1 MALASGT
8 TYAGYTVLRMLNFG
22 PIGELYLV
30 AHPRLARHQAL
41 RVLPAATT
49 ADGEFRHRFLREA
62 DIAARI
68 HHPNIAAMYDRGECD
83 GRLWIATE
91 YVAGT
96 SAAQL
101 VAQRYPSG
109 MPTGEALAIIAA
121 IAGALDHA
129 HQRGLLHRDV
139 KPANILLTDAS
150 QGEERIL
157 LTDFG
162 LSQYLG
168 ERSGI
173 APANVTAESVG
184 YVAPELLTIGADID
198 GRVDQYGLAAT
209 AFQLLTGRPPYQ
221 DSNPTAIIN
230 QHRNA
235 APPKLSDRRPELAA
249 LDGVLATAL
258 AKQPANRYGRCREL
272 ADALIGRAG
281 PFLAN
286 RSTGA
291 DGEVVD
297 YPDEEEVATSALP
310 PGSSLSTAEPVQRRW
325 PWILLG
331 GAAGAAAVLLGVVLV
346 VAFAAERRTEHSVP
360 HVAGPTTSRPPA
372 ASSTHT
378 QSIPAPDQ
386 QLDGAYQV
394 DVNREQQTYNDRPD
408 PQPPNVSTWWAFRS
422 SCTPTGCVA
431 AGIMLDDQNHL
442 VKNAQAGDHP
452 LVLDFRDGV
461 WRSRPETVRFPC
473 LGPNGAAA
481 VQTTK
486 QVLSLQ
492 PQGHGP
498 MHGVMTVTV
507 QTDECGQLGAEIV
520 IPATAGRI
528 GEVPPGIAVPDPPT
542 STEVDARA
550 DHVTDALTGRARE
563 KIVSTHYLC

>member
-8 TYAGYTVLRMLNFG
+8 TYAGYTVLRMLDFG

-30 AHPRLARHQAL
+30 AHPRLAGHQAL

-49 ADGEFRHRFLREA
+49 ADSEFRHRFLREA
-62 DIAARI
+62 DIAARL

-83 GRLWIATE
+83 GRLWITTA
-91 YVAGT
+91 YAAGT
-96 SAAQL
+96 SAAAI

-109 MPTGEALAIIAA
+109 MPTGEALAIVAA
-121 IAGALDHA
+121 VAGALDHA

-139 KPANILLTDAS
+139 KPANILLTDSSA
-150 QGEERIL
+150 GEQRIL

-162 LSQYLG
+162 LTQYLG
-168 ERSGI
+168 ERSGT
-173 APANVTAESVG
+173 APSNVTAESVG

-198 GRVDQYGLAAT
+198 GRADQYGLTAT
-209 AFQLLTGRPPYQ
+209 AFQLLTGAPPYRG
-221 DSNPTAIIN
+221 SNPAAIIN

-235 APPKLSDRRPELAA
+235 ALPKVSDRRPELAA
-249 LDGVLATAL
+249 LDGILATGL

-281 PFLAN
+281 PFLAD
-286 RSTGA
+286 RGA
-291 DGEVVD
+291 EPGGEVLD
-297 YPDEEEVATSALP
+297 YPDEDDASGRRDGASP
-310 PGSSLSTAEPVQRRW
+310 AAETVPRRW

-346 VAFAAERRTEHSVP
+346 VAFAAERRTEHHAP
-360 HVAGPTTSRPPA
+360 QAAAPTTSRPPT
-372 ASSTHT
+372 ASPSHS
-378 QSIPAPDQ
+378 QSAPAPDQ

-394 DVNREQQTYNDRPD
+394 DVNREHQTYNNSPD

-431 AGIMLDDQNHL
+431 AGIMLDDQDHL
-442 VKNAQAGDHP
+442 AKSAQAGDHP

-461 WRSRPETVRFPC
+461 WQSRPETVRFPC
-473 LGPNGAAA
+473 LGANGATA

-507 QTDECGQLGAEIV
+507 QTDECGQGGAEIV
-520 IPATAGRI
+520 IPAAAGRI
-528 GEVPPGIAVPDPPT
+528 GEIPPGVTVPDPPAA
-542 STEVDARA
+542 TETTAAPTTTR
-550 DHVTDALTGRARE
+550 TR
-563 KIVSTHYLC
+563 

>member
-8 TYAGYTVLRMLNFG
+8 TFAGYTVLRMLDFG

-30 AHPRLARHQAL
+30 QHPRLARHEAL
-41 RVLPAATT
+41 RVLLAAMT
-49 ADGEFRHRFLREA
+49 ADSEFRQRFLREA
-62 DIAARI
+62 DIAARL

-83 GRLWIATE
+83 GRLWISTE
-91 YVAGT
+91 YVAGI

-121 IAGALDHA
+121 TAGALDHA
-129 HQRGLLHRDV
+129 HQRGMLHRDV
-139 KPANILLTDAS
+139 KPANILLTDAAP
-150 QGEERIL
+150 GEERIL

-162 LSQYLG
+162 LAQYLG
-168 ERSGI
+168 ERSGV
-173 APANVTAESVG
+173 APPTNVTTESVG
-184 YVAPELLTIGADID
+184 YIAPELLTIGAEID

-209 AFQLLTGRPPYQ
+209 AFQLFTGAPPYQ

-249 LDGVLATAL
+249 LDGVLATGL
-258 AKQPANRYGRCREL
+258 AKQPANRFGGCREL

-281 PFLAN
+281 PFLAD
-286 RSTGA
+286 RSGGA
-291 DGEVVD
+291 GWEVVD
-297 YPDEEEVATSALP
+297 YPDEGDAPRRQE
-310 PGSSLSTAEPVQRRW
+310 STASTAVPVPRRW

-346 VAFAAERRTEHSVP
+346 IAFSAERRTEHSSP
-360 HVAGPTTSRPPA
+360 QAAGPTTSRPPPV
-372 ASSTHT
+372 SQSRT
-378 QSIPAPDQ
+378 QSAPAPDQ
-386 QLDGAYQV
+386 QLDGAYQI
-394 DVNREQQTYNDRPD
+394 DVNREHQTYNNNPD

-442 VKNAQAGDHP
+442 VRNAQAGDHP

-461 WRSRPETVRFPC
+461 WQSRPETVRFPC
-473 LGPNGAAA
+473 LGPNGATAS
-481 VQTTK
+481 QTTK

-507 QTDECGQLGAEIV
+507 QTDECSQQGAEIV

-528 GEVPPGIAVPDPPT
+528 GDIPAGVAVPDPPT
-542 STEVDARA
+542 STETTTAPTTTPTR
-550 DHVTDALTGRARE
+550 
-563 KIVSTHYLC
+563 